1 MQDTT
6 GLVPHVDPSMLSPGA
21 MPTLWRVLDADP
33 NAYAVG
39 DLVVDSQQSIAGV
52 PVVRL
57 CGGIGFAGGVGASD
71 RQISLL
77 ASSSNAFG
85 VVVGVAPA
93 AAFAQGQQA
102 IPAGGGSN
110 RFVWVLPALEHVF
123 DIRGDSS
130 TPVRGEF
137 VYNGAPAVSITPD
150 GIASGGVTASLRY
163 APPTALGS
171 GVRLAGGSFNL
182 AGDGELAVVD
192 LAPGV
197 ALAPGALYR
206 VRLRFPKAFTVQPG
220 LQGSGVGGM

>member
-39 DLVVDSQQSIAGV
+39 DVVADSLQSVAGV

-57 CGGIGFAGGVGASD
+57 VGGAGFTGAFGLPD
-71 RQISLL
+71 RQVSLL
-77 ASSSNAFG
+77 ASSSNEYG

-93 AAFAQGQQA
+93 APFAAGQQA
-102 IPAGGGSN
+102 IAAGGGSG
-110 RFVWVLPALEHVF
+110 RYVWVLRAASITF

-130 TPVRGEF
+130 TPARGES

-150 GIASGGVTASLRY
+150 GIASGAVAASLRY
-163 APPTALGS
+163 APPTAAGS
-171 GVRLAGGSFNL
+171 GVKLNGASFNL

-220 LQGSGVGGM
+220 LQGSGVGDM